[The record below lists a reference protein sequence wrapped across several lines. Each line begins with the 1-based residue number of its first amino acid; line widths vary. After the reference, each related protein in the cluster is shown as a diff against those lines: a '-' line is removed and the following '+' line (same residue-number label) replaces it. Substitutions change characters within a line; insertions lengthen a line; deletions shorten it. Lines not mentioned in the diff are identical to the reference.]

1 MNKLS
6 ASGGAHSPGGNPAGE
21 AQTEIRFPDW
31 QARLQEREMP
41 EGEKAEWRRGILA
54 LLRHCGMARQE
65 VTRGAAREFWRER
78 KEAGEPE
85 VAVWAEAYRWYCE
98 AGPEAGRPVKHDEGQ
113 MAPWERGLYRA
124 MRVGQYRERTWET
137 YRQWAGRFVRFV
149 EQRGMRVEEAGT
161 AECRAFLDW
170 LAVEQRIGAAT
181 QRQAVN
187 GLVALYKH
195 GLGREPGDFSE
206 YKRAPRKQRVPVVL
220 SAGECRA
227 VFEALEPGWRLMAEL
242 MYGSGLRITE
252 LITLRVKDVDLE
264 RGQLVLR
271 SAKGD
276 EDRPTVLPEKI
287 REPLETHLARLREL
301 FDADRAAQVPGV
313 YLPEALERKW
323 PRAGE
328 TWPWQWLWPMKNL
341 SADPHTGIRRRHHV
355 FDTSFQK
362 ALRHA
367 VTRAGLGKRV
377 TPHALRHSF
386 ATHLLERGT
395 DIRTVQTLLG
405 HKDVK
410 TTEIYTH
417 VMKKPG
423 LGVRSPLDP

>member
-6 ASGGAHSPGGNPAGE
+6 ASSAAHSPGNESTREAG
-21 AQTEIRFPDW
+21 AVIRFPDW
-31 QARLQEREMP
+31 QARLQEKELA
-41 EGEKAEWRRGILA
+41 EEVKAEWRRGILA
-54 LLRHCGMARQE
+54 MVKHCAVGRVA
-65 VTRGAAREFWRER
+65 VTRVAARAFWRER
-78 KEAGEPE
+78 KAAGEPE
-85 VAVWAEAYRWYCE
+85 VEVWAEAFRWYCD
-98 AGPEAGRPVKHDEGQ
+98 AGYVAAEHVKHDEAQ
-113 MAPWERGLYRA
+113 MAPWEQGLYRA

-137 YRQWAGRFVRFV
+137 YRQWAGRFVRYI
-149 EQRGMRVEEAGT
+149 EERGGRVEEAG
-161 AECRAFLDW
+161 AGECRAFLDW
-170 LAVEQRIGAAT
+170 LAVEQRISAAT

-206 YKRAPRKQRVPVVL
+206 YKRAGRKKRVPVVL

-276 EDRPTVLPEKI
+276 EDRPTVLAEKV
-287 REPLETHLARLREL
+287 RERLEAHLAKLRAL
-301 FDADRAAQVPGV
+301 FDADRAAEVPGV
-313 YLPEALERKW
+313 YLPEALARKW
-323 PRAGE
+323 RRAGE

-341 SADPHTGIRRRHHV
+341 STDPHTGVRRRHHV

-362 ALRHA
+362 AIRYA
-367 VTRAGLGKRV
+367 VAAAGIGKRV

-405 HKDVK
+405 HKNVK

-417 VMKKPG
+417 VMKRPG
-423 LGVRSPLDP
+423 LGVRSPLD

>member
-1 MNKLS
+1 V
-6 ASGGAHSPGGNPAGE
+6 A
-21 AQTEIRFPDW
+21 
-31 QARLQEREMP
+31 
-41 EGEKAEWRRGILA
+41 AE
-54 LLRHCGMARQE
+54 H
-65 VTRGAAREFWRER
+65 
-78 KEAGEPE
+78 
-85 VAVWAEAYRWYCE
+85 
-98 AGPEAGRPVKHDEGQ
+98 VKHDESK
-113 MAPWERGLYRA
+113 MAAWERGLYRA
-124 MRVGQYRERTWET
+124 MRVGQYRERTWVT

-149 EQRGMRVEEAGT
+149 EERGVRVEEAGT

-170 LAVEQRIGAAT
+170 LAVEQRISAAT

-206 YKRAPRKQRVPVVL
+206 YKHGGRRRRVPVVL

-264 RGQLVLR
+264 RGQLVRR
-271 SAKGD
+271 SATGG
-276 EDRPTVLPEKI
+276 EDRPTVLPEKV
-287 REPLETHLARLREL
+287 RERLEAHLTKLRAL
-301 FDADRAAQVPGV
+301 FDEDRAAEVPGV
-313 YLPEALERKW
+313 HLPEDLARKD
-323 PRAGE
+323 PQAGA

-341 SADPHTGIRRRHHV
+341 SADPHTGVRRRHHV

-386 ATHLLERGT
+386 ATHLLERGA

-410 TTEIYTH
+410 TTEIYTR

-423 LGVRSPLDP
+423 LGVRSPLDG